1 MLSEN
6 NIEISVII
14 PVFTW
19 HENLNYLL
27 PAINQQT
34 LTPSEIVIVDS
45 CSHTKVK
52 ELIDNIHIAIPIRY
66 HREAQRAFPGKARN
80 IGVSMAKHEY
90 IAFLD
95 CRTIPSDNWLYH
107 YSQLIQ
113 ENEVGMIAGSIKVS
127 ANTEF
132 QWYMR
137 EASYG
142 RRLYAHVPG
151 TLMEKEVFDNT
162 GGFLENL
169 RMAEDMEWFQR
180 LQKDRIEF
188 LSVETPFLKY
198 DGLPQSLFSACM
210 KYLKS
215 GYYTSFVMENF
226 KNLLTSTLLIA
237 AVLIIPKWNFMLEG
251 WDANPLYI
259 PNVTKIFFL
268 ILISILLIWRS
279 IYFLLPKELPDNI
292 FVLSIKLAFLGMLT
306 MSVYSWN
313 ASMAF
318 WLEDAVLYVPH
329 ITKIYLGI
337 LLGAVV
343 LYRGLIKPIKNKTS
357 ARSLLPYK
365 WFFIGILGLSMDISK
380 IPGTILGSIIGRLKQ
395 LSSFRDTPARK

>member
-1 MLSEN
+1 
-6 NIEISVII
+6 
-14 PVFTW
+14 
-19 HENLNYLL
+19 
-27 PAINQQT
+27 
-34 LTPSEIVIVDS
+34 
-45 CSHTKVK
+45 
-52 ELIDNIHIAIPIRY
+52 
-66 HREAQRAFPGKARN
+66 
-80 IGVSMAKHEY
+80 
-90 IAFLD
+90 
-95 CRTIPSDNWLYH
+95 
-107 YSQLIQ
+107 
-113 ENEVGMIAGSIKVS
+113 
-127 ANTEF
+127 
-132 QWYMR
+132 
-137 EASYG
+137 
-142 RRLYAHVPG
+142 
-151 TLMEKEVFDNT
+151 
-162 GGFLENL
+162 
-169 RMAEDMEWFQR
+169 MAEDMEWFQR